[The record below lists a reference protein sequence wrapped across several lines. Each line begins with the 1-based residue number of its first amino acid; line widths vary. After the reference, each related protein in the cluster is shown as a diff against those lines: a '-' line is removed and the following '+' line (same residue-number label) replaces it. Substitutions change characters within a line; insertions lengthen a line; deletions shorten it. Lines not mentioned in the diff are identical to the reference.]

1 MRAYLHDTGKS
12 LFAWDRVWG
21 LRGLEPNQTIIS
33 RSSDHLSFLQHRCA
47 VASSYPNPVDV
58 ALGQAETFRIFP
70 IAWFSYG
77 AYVLHTDSHTH

>member
-12 LFAWDRVWG
+12 LFARDCVWG

-33 RSSDHLSFLQHRCA
+33 RSSDHL